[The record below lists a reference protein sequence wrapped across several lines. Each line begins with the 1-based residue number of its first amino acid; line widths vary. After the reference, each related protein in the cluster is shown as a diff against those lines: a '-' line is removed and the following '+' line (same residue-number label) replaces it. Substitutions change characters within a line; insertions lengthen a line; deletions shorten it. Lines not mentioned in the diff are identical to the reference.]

1 MYLILFSNI
10 LTCIQEGRKKM
21 SVFGN
26 DCHFYYNSTCIKGDS
41 CQFRHCEAAKA
52 SDITCTF
59 WRQKTCTKPNCSFR
73 HSETLTQVHNKNRA
87 DIPCYWETQPSG
99 CTKVACPFKH
109 QSPQSKTTDT
119 PEDVHSTAVDVSP
132 SPVVEVQPVVVNL
145 AEDSDVEMASPVKAM
160 NIARTAV
167 PGKAIKKI
175 VIASCSGNNIPDQS
189 PLLTENKPDIKSQL
203 IAKGPDPK
211 SRKSVKERL
220 KIGVAD
226 TNYNS
231 VRARV
236 GVHKFDTSIKN
247 RLGTQQH
254 QGTSE
259 ETTQDDSGGDNDLT
273 VKSLEQIQRE
283 KALRSMGLIEL
294 KDGKIMKI
302 ADWEKEHHKEQ
313 TAEHEHK
320 EDEEEESDENE
331 KKEETDDEKEEH
343 FEEENEEEEEDDLE
357 EPEEIEL
364 CPPEDAEHVEDT
376 RSFVSSGVQRGG
388 RRIVVENN
396 NPVDNSTIDV
406 KDSLKQ
412 RLGAEVGESS
422 KVVSKSSIRNRLTLT
437 VESANQG
444 TIKTIT
450 GIKRRLG
457 TVGNESTILD
467 ARQKLKQKRRGTPE
481 TITQSIARVLK
492 EENSDCADDNS
503 EKILPIR
510 KRGWRRSTKAADGSD
525 SDVNQAVTPEVSVLG
540 GSPKKLNATE
550 EAVKM
555 AKRQRKEEDGGA
567 KLQNMLT
574 QRLRNTVW
582 SNRNNQ
588 RARTGGETLDSLGI
602 GIIDIKGG
610 KVVKM
615 GKNKEEGNTQS
626 KREDKLLAQIE
637 KLKGSKK
644 EIKVYVPPAQ
654 QKAGIGVGDTE
665 KTRGGKSTSE
675 TENDLRGDDSDD
687 LKVKTFSEIMAA
699 KRQRQKQLTEKKNA
713 ELCNKKSIIN
723 NLELPHESKEDSNE
737 GPADVLKMAQ
747 MITGSIDSSSKLEE
761 NHHRHHQHSK
771 KKSKWR
777 KKKESKERKN
787 KTSDNDKK
795 RMHEMEKT
803 LSYVYSEDS
812 QNRKSDKLEDDVSD
826 REGISSTKKRV
837 EQLLSDSWLDL
848 DVDNTEGETG
858 SQNEDDLLREI
869 DELLA

>member
-654 QKAGIGVGDTE
+654 QKA
-665 KTRGGKSTSE
+665 
-675 TENDLRGDDSDD
+675 
-687 LKVKTFSEIMAA
+687 
-699 KRQRQKQLTEKKNA
+699 
-713 ELCNKKSIIN
+713 
-723 NLELPHESKEDSNE
+723 EDSNE